1 MKYTEAGTYEL
12 IYTAT
17 DECGNETQQTRTVVV
32 EAPETFATVLYS
44 DGTFVINESSND
56 RASNIASHGAVANE
70 YVPFDANNDYVFT
83 QKSDRPWNSK
93 ITSIIA
99 VEFGSTVA
107 PTSLAFWFQNATN
120 LTSIDWTNF
129 DGSNVTT
136 ARALFHQTKLTTVTF
151 PSMPNLESIQF
162 VCNSMPNLVSADFSQ
177 VGATGIT
184 NTTDAFQACYALT
197 TVDLSG
203 LAGTV
208 ATSERMFANSS
219 GGSNMAIQT
228 IYANADL
235 DFSSAS
241 AGNMFRMCVRIEG
254 GAGTRFDPNYINNA
268 YAKIDGGSAAPGYFT
283 AK

>member
-12 IYTAT
+12 IYTAA
-17 DECGNETQQTRTVVV
+17 DECGNETQQTRTVIV
-32 EAPETFATVLYS
+32 EATETFATVLYS
-44 DGTFVINESSND
+44 DGTFIINESSND
-56 RASNIASHGAVANE
+56 RASNIASHGAVSNE
-70 YVPFDANNDYVFT
+70 YAPLDANNDYVFAN
-83 QKSDRPWNSK
+83 QSDRPYNSK
-93 ITSIIA
+93 ITSITA

-107 PTSLAFWFQNATN
+107 PTSLAYWFQNATN

-136 ARALFHQTKLTTVTF
+136 ARALFHKTKLTTVTF

-184 NTTDAFQACYALT
+184 NTTDAFQGCYALT
-197 TVDLSG
+197 TVDFSG

-208 ATSERMFANSS
+208 VSAERTFANAS
-219 GGSNMAIQT
+219 GGGNMAIKT
-228 IYANADL
+228 VYASADL

-241 AGNMFRMCVRIEG
+241 ASNMFRMCVNIEG
-254 GAGTRFDPNYINNA
+254 GAGTRFDPNYVNNA
-268 YAKIDGGSAAPGYFT
+268 YARIDGGSTAPGYFT